1 MLSDVA
7 LSDRASDSKSHH
19 RGGVGT
25 NLHCG
30 VIIIAK
36 TWTTLDGTFSSI
48 LFVQSRGL
56 VKMWLSC
63 LTTCLFVVLIDCNA
77 LLAGP
82 SLQKCKITQG
92 VAEEADNPNCYL
104 TERQLYN
111 CSLNDLVWKK
121 KKVGGYPL
129 TQSKMQLGQKWFI
142 VLAATTFGK
151 NVQGK
156 DKLAPCQS
164 L

>member
-7 LSDRASDSKSHH
+7 LSDRTSDSKSHH

-25 NLHCG
+25 NLLCG
-30 VIIIAK
+30 VIIIIFITK
-36 TWTTLDGTFSSI
+36 TWTTFDGTFSSI

-92 VAEEADNPNCYL
+92 VAEEADNLNCYL
-104 TERQLYN
+104 RERRTIVYKQQIGE
-111 CSLNDLVWKK
+111 SLNDLVWKK
-121 KKVGGYPL
+121 KLPANRSRN
-129 TQSKMQLGQKWFI
+129 QRCSW
-142 VLAATTFGK
+142 AK
-151 NVQGK
+151 N
-156 DKLAPCQS
+156 DL
-164 L
+164 